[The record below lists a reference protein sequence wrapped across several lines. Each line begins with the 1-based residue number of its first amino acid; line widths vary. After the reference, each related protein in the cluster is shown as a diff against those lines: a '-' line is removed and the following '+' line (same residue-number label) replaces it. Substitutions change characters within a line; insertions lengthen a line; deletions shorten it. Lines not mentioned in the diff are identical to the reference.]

1 MIGPSAPYGPPV
13 PMAMAE
19 DRGLRTATLASM
31 RLRPI
36 RMASRASGIPWPRIL
51 LEPYRAMSPTTN
63 PPATGIRARH
73 GPNGLAAGDA
83 SEAAKRRKYA
93 RLVNRQIRRTSDKAT
108 NALIR
113 PTAAAIH

>member
-51 LEPYRAMSPTTN
+51 LEPYRAMRLTTN

-73 GPNGLAAGDA
+73 GPNELAAGDA
-83 SEAAKRRKYA
+83 RVVARRSKYA
-93 RLVNRQIRRTSDKAT
+93 RFGDRTTRSTSAKAT
-108 NALIR
+108 DARIQ
-113 PTAAAIH
+113 P